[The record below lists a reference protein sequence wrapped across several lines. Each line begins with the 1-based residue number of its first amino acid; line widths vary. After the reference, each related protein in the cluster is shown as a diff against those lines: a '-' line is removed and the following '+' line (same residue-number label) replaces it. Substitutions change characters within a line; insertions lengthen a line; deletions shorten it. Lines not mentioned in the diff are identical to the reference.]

1 MKGNK
6 KFWAGLGA
14 GVALTLL
21 VCLGILFVQ
30 QSVELSRQLRQG
42 QTLGNPDSQKDDKKD
57 KDSEDRASWED
68 HQTGLQGELNWDTI
82 GYKLEL
88 LEGLLE
94 SYYLNDFSAKD
105 VEDGLYKGLV
115 SSLGDP
121 YTVY

>member
-57 KDSEDRASWED
+57 KDKDSEDRASWED
-68 HQTGLQGELNWDTI
+68 HQTGLQGELN
-82 GYKLEL
+82 
-88 LEGLLE
+88 
-94 SYYLNDFSAKD
+94 
-105 VEDGLYKGLV
+105 
-115 SSLGDP
+115 
-121 YTVY
+121 